1 MSKKLYKLTDDAIF
15 MIREGL
21 QLCLLTG
28 TNFVD
33 IVRGMAFEETENGN
47 LTISAEYVSQWNEM
61 VERLNADAEKALAA
75 AQEAELASTAEQGE
89 VN

>member
-1 MSKKLYKLTDDAIF
+1 MSKKLYKLSDDAIF

-33 IVRGMAFEETENGN
+33 IVRGMAFQEAGEGT
-47 LTISAEYVSQWNEM
+47 LTISEEYVTQWNEM
-61 VERLNADAEKALAA
+61 VERMN
-75 AQEAELASTAEQGE
+75 QEAEKKLQELEAATTEQVE
-89 VN
+89 AN